1 MSAFL
6 SRDFD
11 IHEKKKGKRGEGRA
25 AGHHRVHIIIGDE
38 RVAVVSGGFQIPLM
52 HMNEAR
58 NIEQTS
64 LCRASGRENSH
75 AFVSLLESP
84 VEGSG

>member
-11 IHEKKKGKRGEGRA
+11 MKRKKENVGRVGLQA
-25 AGHHRVHIIIGDE
+25 MHRVHIIIGDE

-58 NIEQTS
+58 NI
-64 LCRASGRENSH
+64 G
-75 AFVSLLESP
+75 
-84 VEGSG
+84 